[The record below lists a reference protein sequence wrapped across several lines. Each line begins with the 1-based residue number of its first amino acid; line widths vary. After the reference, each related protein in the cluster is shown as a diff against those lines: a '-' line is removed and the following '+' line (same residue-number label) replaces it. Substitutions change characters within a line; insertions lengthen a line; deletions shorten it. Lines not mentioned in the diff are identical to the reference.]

1 MSISSRS
8 TPTPLTC
15 MVGIQYAEA
24 DGIPLYLDLLYPY
37 PLPDKPLPTVV
48 DIPLSAW
55 NEAHRG
61 WAMSPSGNPF
71 LAAHGFATASAS
83 VRLSQ
88 QAPFPAQLHDAKAII
103 RWLRANAQPYSI
115 DPEHI
120 GVWGSSASGH
130 LASLLGLTADYPL
143 LEGNSG
149 SPGYSSQVQA
159 VMTICAPSDF
169 LSPGGEMINDAPLP
183 HPVTQLF
190 GGTVQER
197 RELMRL
203 ASPLTHVNSDAP
215 RFSLSMV
222 RMMRPFL
229 LNKGNVC
236 TKLFKLLGLRR
247 PSFRY
252 KMPIIICV
260 KTPLFPGKAISGVQW
275 VSWVY
280 ISSNNISADKQK
292 QVWGE
297 KRED

>member
-1 MSISSRS
+1 MSIYSRS

-15 MVGIQYAEA
+15 MVGIQYGEA

-88 QAPFPAQLHDAKAII
+88 QAPFPAQLHDTKAII

-215 RFSLSMV
+215 
-222 RMMRPFL
+222 PFL
-229 LNKGNVC
+229 IVHGTHDETVPFEQGQRLYEALQAVGAEATFVPIQDAYHNLREDPSLPWEGEIWS
-236 TKLFKLLGLRR
+236 TMGQLGLHFFQQQLCR
-247 PSFRY
+247 
-252 KMPIIICV
+252 
-260 KTPLFPGKAISGVQW
+260 
-275 VSWVY
+275 
-280 ISSNNISADKQK
+280 
-292 QVWGE
+292 
-297 KRED
+297 